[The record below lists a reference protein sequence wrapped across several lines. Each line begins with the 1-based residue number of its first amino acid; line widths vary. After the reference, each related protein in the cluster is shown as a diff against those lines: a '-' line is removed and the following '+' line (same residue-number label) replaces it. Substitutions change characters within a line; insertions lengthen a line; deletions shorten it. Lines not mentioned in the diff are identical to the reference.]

1 MSTKP
6 TYRELEQRIEKLLD
20 EREEKFNQ
28 LLKNSFDMIVLL
40 DTDGTQRYVSESC
53 EKILG
58 YSPEELTNISV
69 IDKMVHP
76 DDRKEVIR
84 GFQSILKENKHGGTQ
99 YRHRHK
105 NGGWVYL
112 EAYGNNQL
120 DNPHIRAVVLN
131 VRNITERKQA
141 VEKLKENELRL
152 NRLNIMKDRLFSIIG
167 HDLRTPFS
175 NIVGLS
181 EILMEQI
188 QNKNLSESE
197 RLAIHIHD
205 SSERALR
212 LLNNLLEWARM
223 QTGRTQ
229 FQPEVL
235 SLAEVVS
242 ETTQLFEDLADQKS
256 ISIIQEI
263 PGNLKVKADKKMV
276 GTVLRNLISNSI
288 KFSHPNSSLVIRAKK
303 NEDKI
308 VISVTDQGVGM
319 DKAELDSLFAGDRS
333 NSTRGTNNEMGTGL
347 GLLLCKEFTEMH
359 EGKIWA
365 KSEPELGSTFYFT
378 LPAVI

>member
-6 TYRELEQRIEKLLD
+6 TYRELEQRIEQLLD

-288 KFSHPNSSLVIRAKK
+288 KFSYPKSSLTIRAKK

>member
-6 TYRELEQRIEKLLD
+6 TYRELEQRIEQLIE

-40 DTDGTQRYVSESC
+40 DADGTQRHVSESC
-53 EKILG
+53 ENILG
-58 YSPEELTNISV
+58 YRPGELTNIPV

-76 DDRKEVIR
+76 DDREKVIR

-120 DNPHIRAVVLN
+120 DNPHIRAVILN

-152 NRLNIMKDRLFSIIG
+152 NRLNTMKDRLFSIIG

-181 EILMEQI
+181 EILKEQI
-188 QNKNLSESE
+188 QNKNFSESE
-197 RLAIHIHD
+197 KLATHIHD
-205 SSERALR
+205 SSERALL
-212 LLNNLLEWARM
+212 LLNNLLGWARM

-235 SLAEVVS
+235 SFAEVVS
-242 ETTQLFEDLADQKS
+242 ETTQLFEDLAEQKS
-256 ISIIQEI
+256 IRLIDEI
-263 PGNLKVKADKKMV
+263 PGDLKVQADKKMV
-276 GTVLRNLISNSI
+276 STILRNLISNGI
-288 KFSHPNSSLVIRAKK
+288 KFSHPSSSLIVHAKK
-303 NEDKI
+303 NKDKI
-308 VISVTDQGVGM
+308 VVSVTDEGVGM
-319 DKAELDSLFAGDRS
+319 QEAELESLFASDR
-333 NSTRGTNNEMGTGL
+333 NHSTQGTNNESGTGL
-347 GLLLCKEFTEMH
+347 GLLLCKEFTDMH
-359 EGKIWA
+359 RGKIWA
-365 KSEPELGSTFYFT
+365 ESEPGKGSTFYFT
-378 LPAVI
+378 LPAVS